1 MEKEANAKR
10 KGKATINKLEQ
21 FSNHSPHRNLSRYY
35 LEIAFFRQQFCLT
48 NNQPVF
54 EWFVQNE
61 NTTTESKYRN
71 CECDSE
77 FFALFFDVSR
87 PFCTVDPSKKSIPN
101 AQSSQISRQNQIMK
115 IIKWRS
121 KN

>member
-10 KGKATINKLEQ
+10 KGEATTNKLEQ
-21 FSNHSPHRNLSRYY
+21 FSNHSPHRILSRYY
-35 LEIAFFRQQFCLT
+35 LEIVFFRQQFCLT

-77 FFALFFDVSR
+77 FFALFLMFRARFARSIRVKRVCQMLKAARYQDK
-87 PFCTVDPSKKSIPN
+87 TKS
-101 AQSSQISRQNQIMK
+101 
-115 IIKWRS
+115 
-121 KN
+121 